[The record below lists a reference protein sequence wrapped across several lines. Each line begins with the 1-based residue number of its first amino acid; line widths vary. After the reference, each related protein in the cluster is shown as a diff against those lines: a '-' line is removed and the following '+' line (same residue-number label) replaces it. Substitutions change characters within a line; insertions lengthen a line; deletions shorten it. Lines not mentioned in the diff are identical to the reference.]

1 MPKRVL
7 DHYTGPT
14 IRETTRELGRRI
26 SSARS
31 LAKEHGLTLKR
42 AARARGDRGWI
53 LSKTNVLI
61 DHGSIDEVERFLKDY
76 RKPGRP

>member
-1 MPKRVL
+1 MGKRVL
-7 DHYTGPT
+7 GDHTEPT
-14 IRETTRELGRRI
+14 IRQTAQELGRRI

-42 AARARGDRGWI
+42 AARSRADRGWI

-61 DHGSIDEVERFLKDY
+61 DRGSIDEVERFLKGL
-76 RKPGRP
+76 KQPT